1 MSYQFLEEF
10 GQSWRQDA
18 QSHTSDAPRWGQDER
33 LGPNL
38 SHLGAILAPSREVL
52 GGFGEPF
59 GGVFGHRRE
68 CKNRQHYNV
77 FVIFLVLWGV
87 LAAIFFKLGQ
97 RWRQEG

>member
-18 QSHTSDAPRWGQDER
+18 QSHTSDAPRWDQDER
-33 LGPNL
+33 LGPSL

-52 GGFGEPF
+52 GGFGEAF
-59 GGVFGHRRE
+59 GGVFGHGRE
-68 CKNRQHYNV
+68 CKIEQRYNDLA
-77 FVIFLVLWGV
+77 IFLDFWGV
-87 LAAIFFKLGQ
+87 LAAMFFKVVR